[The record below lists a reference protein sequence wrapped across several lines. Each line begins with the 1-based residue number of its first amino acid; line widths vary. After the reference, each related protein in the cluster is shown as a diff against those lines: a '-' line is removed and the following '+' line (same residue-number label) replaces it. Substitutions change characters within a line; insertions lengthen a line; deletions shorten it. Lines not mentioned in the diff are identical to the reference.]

1 MRQQAQLF
9 IPPSPPI
16 PMEFDTLLKKRH
28 SARAFKPGQ
37 VDWRDLLDA
46 IDAANQSPMAGNH
59 HHIKF
64 MIIQDK
70 EKLRQLA
77 KHANQSWISQA
88 PSLIAVCA
96 DEKFLEDH
104 YGERGRIYG
113 KQQSGAMIQTL
124 LLKLTDLNIQSCW
137 IGAFTDELIR
147 QALKIPSHIQIEALI
162 PVGRENKSKAT
173 PTRRKKKLLE
183 KTIFWDTWDMDRK
196 PTTFEEP
203 ARQ

>member
-1 MRQQAQLF
+1 MQLDEA
-9 IPPSPPI
+9 I
-16 PMEFDTLLKKRH
+16 KKRH
-28 SARAFKPGQ
+28 STRTFKSSQ
-37 VDWRDLLDA
+37 VDWRDLMDA

-70 EKLRQLA
+70 NTIKALA
-77 KHANQSWISQA
+77 KHSNQSWISQA

-96 DEKFLEDH
+96 DDKFLEEH

-124 LLKLTDLNIQSCW
+124 LLKLADLGIQSCW

-147 QALKIPSHIQIEALI
+147 QTLKIPSHIQVEALI

-173 PTRRKKKLLE
+173 PPKRKKKLLE
-183 KTIFWDTWDMDRK
+183 KTIFWDTWNMDRK

-203 ARQ
+203 QRQ